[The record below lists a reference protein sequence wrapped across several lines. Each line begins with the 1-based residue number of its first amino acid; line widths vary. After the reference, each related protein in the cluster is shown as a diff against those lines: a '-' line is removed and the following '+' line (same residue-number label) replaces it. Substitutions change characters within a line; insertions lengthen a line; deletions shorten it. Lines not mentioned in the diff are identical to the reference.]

1 MSWFLLDAVEGSP
14 AWAPAVEVAAGGER
28 VRRAYAAAWRSTRLA
43 GGDLADALADAVL
56 YGESAWAQL
65 AARGPA
71 AFANDV
77 IPALRTDVARVAQV
91 VAAATAQAVAPAWP
105 AQAPVDEDPARA
117 AVAAG
122 LRAGDAGA
130 VVEALIAHA
139 RWRGAGPLARHAA
152 VAWDGTAWRAAQ
164 PPSADPLVGVDD
176 VLARLHANV
185 GAFVAGRP
193 AHATLLYGPRGSG
206 KSTAVRGLLARFSA
220 QGLRLAEV
228 GSDLAALPRA
238 LAALGPWPYPTLLV
252 LDDLAFEEGER
263 GDRPLRS
270 LLEGG
275 LRGLPPRSLVVATSN
290 RRHLVRERFRDR
302 PDPLDDDVH
311 AWDTHHERLALAD
324 RFGLVLT
331 FPHVDRA
338 RYLTLVTEIAA
349 AEGCELDEDWERHAI
364 AFAERGNGYA
374 GRTARQYVTE
384 LVQRAGAAAPTA
396 PAAADAEPEAAPTAP
411 PAADAAPADAGG

>member
-14 AWAPAVEVAAGGER
+14 AWAPAVDVAAGGER
-28 VRRAYAAAWRSTRLA
+28 VRRAYPAAWQASRLSD
-43 GGDLADALADAVL
+43 GDLADALADAVL
-56 YGESAWAQL
+56 YGDSAWARL
-65 AARGPA
+65 TARGPA
-71 AFANDV
+71 AFQSDV
-77 IPALRTDVARVAQV
+77 LPALRTDVARVAQV
-91 VAAATAQAVAPAWP
+91 VASAAAQVVSPPWPKPAPEA
-105 AQAPVDEDPARA
+105 ADPARA

-122 LRAGDAGA
+122 LRAGDVAA
-130 VVEALIAHA
+130 VVDALLAHA

-152 VAWDGTAWRAAQ
+152 VAWDGASWRAAE
-164 PPSADPLVGVDD
+164 PPPADPLVGVDD

-185 GAFVAGRP
+185 AAFVAGRP

-206 KSTAVRGLLARFSA
+206 KSTAVRGLLARFA
-220 QGLRLAEV
+220 HEGLRLAEV
-228 GSDLAALPRA
+228 GADLAALPRA

-275 LRGLPPRSLVVATSN
+275 LRGLPPRSLVMATSN

-338 RYLTLVTEIAA
+338 RYLTLVAEIAGA
-349 AEGCELDEDWERHAI
+349 AGFHLPEGWERDAV

-384 LVQRAGAAAPTA
+384 MGQRAGAAATRA
-396 PAAADAEPEAAPTAP
+396 AGEASAVDVGRPAED
-411 PAADAAPADAGG
+411 GG

>member
-1 MSWFLLDAVEGSP
+1 MSWFLLDAIEASP

-28 VRRAYAAAWRSTRLA
+28 VRRAYAAAWQATRLA
-43 GGDLADALADAVL
+43 GGDLADAIADAAL

-65 AARGPA
+65 AARGPEA
-71 AFANDV
+71 IARDV
-77 IPALRTDVARVAQV
+77 IPALRTDVARAAQV
-91 VAAATAQAVAPAWP
+91 VAAATAQAVAPPWP
-105 AQAPVDEDPARA
+105 GQAPADDDPARA

-122 LRAGDAGA
+122 LRAGDAVA
-130 VVEALIAHA
+130 VVDALLDHA

-152 VAWDGTAWRAAQ
+152 VAWDGAAWRAAR
-164 PPSADPLVGVDD
+164 PPVADPLVGVDD

-185 GAFVAGRP
+185 AAFVAGRP

-206 KSTAVRGLLARFSA
+206 KSTAVRGLLARFA
-220 QGLRLAEV
+220 DRGLRLAEV
-228 GSDLAALPRA
+228 GADLAALPRA

-252 LDDLAFEEGER
+252 LDDLAFEDGER

-290 RRHLVRERFRDR
+290 RRHLVRERLRDR

-311 AWDTHHERLALAD
+311 AWDSHHERLALAD

-331 FPHVDRA
+331 FPHVDRT
-338 RYLTLVTEIAA
+338 RYLTLIAEIAA
-349 AEGCELDEDWERHAI
+349 AEGCGLGPDWERQAV

-384 LVQRAGAAAPTA
+384 MVQRAGATAAAPTA
-396 PAAADAEPEAAPTAP
+396 AATRASEGE
-411 PAADAAPADAGG
+411 PADDGG

>member
-1 MSWFLLDAVEGSP
+1 MSWFLLDAIEGSP
-14 AWAPAVEVAAGGER
+14 AWAPAVDVAAGGER
-28 VRRAYAAAWRSTRLA
+28 VRRAYPAAWQASRLS

-56 YGESAWAQL
+56 YGDSAWARL
-65 AARGPA
+65 TARGRA
-71 AFANDV
+71 AFETDV
-77 IPALRTDVARVAQV
+77 LPALRNDVARVAQV
-91 VAAATAQAVAPAWP
+91 VASAAAQVVSPPWPTPAPA
-105 AQAPVDEDPARA
+105 AADPARA

-122 LRAGDAGA
+122 LRAGDVAA
-130 VVEALIAHA
+130 VVDALLAHA

-152 VAWDGTAWRAAQ
+152 VAWDGTAWRATE
-164 PPSADPLVGVDD
+164 PPLADPLVGVDD

-185 GAFVAGRP
+185 AAFVAGRP

-206 KSTAVRGLLARFSA
+206 KSTAVRGLLARFA
-220 QGLRLAEV
+220 PEGLRLAEV
-228 GSDLAALPRA
+228 GADLAALPRA

-275 LRGLPPRSLVVATSN
+275 LRGLPARSLVMATSN

-338 RYLTLVTEIAA
+338 RYLTLVGEIAGSA
-349 AEGCELDEDWERHAI
+349 AIHLPEGWERDAI

-384 LVQRAGAAAPTA
+384 MGQRAGVTA
-396 PAAADAEPEAAPTAP
+396 TSTSV
-411 PAADAAPADAGG
+411 AAPAVEIGRPADDGG